1 MVLLRYLRFL
11 LFCPVLYSRRDFIF
25 VPPKSQIP
33 VGAVLELV
41 YYRYLYFQED
51 GRVLYA
57 LTASPPH
64 EMFPRLLRVCL
75 TGESDKTAVWGTYKV
90 QKTAVTV
97 AAEQEWQ
104 HVQLK
109 LTIDTE
115 NTQLHGRNGILRLD
129 EHYTSKRGCF
139 SDDDWQSDRISY
151 DVPEEPF
158 RFVKDKRL

>member
-1 MVLLRYLRFL
+1 
-11 LFCPVLYSRRDFIF
+11 
-25 VPPKSQIP
+25 

-57 LTASPPH
+57 LTAAPPH
-64 EMFPRLLRVCL
+64 EMFPRLLRHCL
-75 TGESDKTAVWGTYKV
+75 TGEPDKSAVWGRYQV

-97 AAEQEWQ
+97 TAQQEWQ
-104 HVQLK
+104 YVQLK
-109 LTIDTE
+109 LTID
-115 NTQLHGRNGILRLD
+115 NTTTSAQQQHSALHGRNGILTLE
-129 EHYTSKRGCF
+129 EHYTSKSGNF
-139 SDDDWQSDRISY
+139 SDGGRQQQSDRISY